1 MNLHLV
7 HERADQK
14 NSSTGSLKQIFRRQG
29 VGDLAHVQPL
39 TLVTN
44 RDYQIDGCSL
54 QYQTD
59 FFAGIVSIAMKH
71 RVYRRFTHRHGDS
84 HALVFIKA
92 DVHGLQ
98 ATLRAGERWGRPAA
112 AEGLGERVAE
122 EGPAPLP
129 LLLAVEEAQGISR
142 TGQLSPR

>member
-1 MNLHLV
+1 MLTGKPPCRPRMARDVLDEFDFGARLRRMNLHLV

-71 RVYRRFTHRHGDS
+71 RV
-84 HALVFIKA
+84 
-92 DVHGLQ
+92 
-98 ATLRAGERWGRPAA
+98 
-112 AEGLGERVAE
+112 
-122 EGPAPLP
+122 
-129 LLLAVEEAQGISR
+129 
-142 TGQLSPR
+142 